1 MRQGAGTAGGTLSA
15 TGATEWQVM
24 GARNVGMFLANAAS
38 LSPNAHR
45 LGVFMAWHSLDDS
58 AGTQYPE
65 MVGLYGRGWRYA
77 AQLLWPDKAPD
88 TARKAYT
95 RGVAELVARG
105 FIVAQQHPHR
115 GQRQHYRMKM

>member
-1 MRQGAGTAGGTLSA
+1 MRQGAGTAGGTLSQ
-15 TGATEWQVM
+15 GATEWRLTM

-45 LGVFMAWHSLDDS
+45 LGVFMAWHSLDES

-65 MVGLYGRGWRYA
+65 MVGLYGRGWQYA

-88 TARKAYT
+88 TAKRAYA
-95 RGVAELVARG
+95 RAVA
-105 FIVAQQHPHR
+105 
-115 GQRQHYRMKM
+115 